1 MTDLSTPRG
10 VAPTSLAGI
19 TEVDQML
26 RAAQLLRQSEQARAL
41 DRGGVLAGR
50 LDPDGKKLDA
60 YSLGLLDGVRMVAG
74 GEIGVLTLLAYLL
87 MLCEMGPG
95 RAREA
100 AERILSLE
108 EHEDLRSYV
117 DRGRQT
123 VFDVVMGVEY
133 GPGRFA
139 LLLLSETPSC
149 TAH

>member
-1 MTDLSTPRG
+1 MTDFSTPRG

-74 GEIGVLTLLAYLL
+74 GEIGVLTLLASLL

-123 VFDVVMGVEY
+123 VFDVVMGVEN

>member
-1 MTDLSTPRG
+1 MTDLFTPRG

-123 VFDVVMGVEY
+123 VFDGVMGVEH

>member
-1 MTDLSTPRG
+1 MTDFSTPRG

-26 RAAQLLRQSEQARAL
+26 HAAQLLRQSEQARAL
-41 DRGGVLAGR
+41 DRGGVLASR

-108 EHEDLRSYV
+108 DHEDLRSYV

-123 VFDVVMGVEY
+123 VFDVVMGVEN

-139 LLLLSETPSC
+139 LLLLSETSSC